1 MVIRFQ
7 QTFNPPKPK
16 ASAWQALARLTV
28 ANATEER
35 PMSNSESGSEIGG
48 MTSVSSQIF
57 ERRIMGR
64 DGARPSILKSMSSAL
79 SAVFD
84 GFHPTAAITLS
95 SIAIG
100 VGSAPTSIVVR
111 VGFGLPGP
119 AKYSA

>member
-1 MVIRFQ
+1 
-7 QTFNPPKPK
+7 
-16 ASAWQALARLTV
+16 
-28 ANATEER
+28 
-35 PMSNSESGSEIGG
+35 MSNLESGSEIGG

-57 ERRIMGR
+57 EKTNNGTRR
-64 DGARPSILKSMSSAL
+64 SASL
-79 SAVFD
+79 HSEIHVIRVIRGFD

-119 AKYSA
+119 AKNSA